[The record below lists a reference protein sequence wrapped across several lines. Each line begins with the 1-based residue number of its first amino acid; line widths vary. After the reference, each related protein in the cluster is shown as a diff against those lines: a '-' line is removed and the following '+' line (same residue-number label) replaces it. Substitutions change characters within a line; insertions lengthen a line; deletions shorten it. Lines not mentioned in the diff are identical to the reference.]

1 MPTPISSFPPSG
13 VSRRAVVALL
23 FSLTCALALPAHAA
37 DEPLRVVSYNLRVP
51 MDKTPNTWPERRDG
65 VVECLKELKPDL
77 FGTQEGITIQLT
89 DLDAALP
96 DFARLGQGREGGEKG
111 EYSAIFFRKDR
122 IEPLQHGDFWL
133 SDTPEIAGSRTW
145 GNTLPRM
152 VTWARC
158 KDLRSGREFLWL
170 NTHFDHQS
178 QPARERSA
186 ALLAERAKELGDG
199 LPVII
204 TGDFNAAAGKN
215 PAYDIL
221 TQESGFTDSW
231 TVAEKREGE
240 GISSF
245 NQFAAEPNKA
255 GVRIDWILFRGPF
268 KVSEAAVV
276 TFRKDGRFPSD
287 HFPVLAV
294 LNFTE
299 AK

>member
-1 MPTPISSFPPSG
+1 
-13 VSRRAVVALL
+13 
-23 FSLTCALALPAHAA
+23 
-37 DEPLRVVSYNLRVP
+37 

-77 FGTQEGITIQLT
+77 FGTQEGVTMQLT

-111 EYSAIFFRKDR
+111 EYSAIYYRRDR

-133 SDTPEIAGSRTW
+133 SDTPEEAGSRTW

-158 KDLRSGREFLWL
+158 KDLRSGQEFVWL

-178 QPARERSA
+178 QPSRERSA
-186 ALLAERAKELGDG
+186 ALMVARAKELGDG

-204 TGDFNAAAGKN
+204 TGDFNAAAGEN
-215 PAYDIL
+215 PAFHVL
-221 TQESGFTDSW
+221 TKDGGFTDAW
-231 TVAEKREGE
+231 TVAEKRVGE
-240 GISSF
+240 GIASF
-245 NQFAAEPNKA
+245 NSFAAEPKPG

-268 KVSEAAVV
+268 TVSEAAVV
-276 TFRKDGRFPSD
+276 TFRKNGRFPSD

-294 LNFTE
+294 LNWGGGNAE
-299 AK
+299 KLKR